1 MEPVDIEQHRTG
13 LGGGDTQAMAS
24 FSHYYIFSEVERV
37 RAPVRLDRQRGYGE
51 SRRSELLALLPAA
64 WPNAPFIERAPC
76 QLPGLRKLQP
86 RSVAPR

>member
-37 RAPVRLDRQRGYGE
+37 RPDRQRGYGE
-51 SRRSELLALLPAA
+51 SRRAELLALLPAA
-64 WPNAPFIERAPC
+64 QPNMPSIAHAPC